1 MFKTMDPSI
10 IRALIEGQP
19 DALSEETKAEEQLF
33 RNLSCPMCYEAGGCQ
48 KRLRQPKIVVDGDG
62 MPTVAVSPFVSGRSL
77 PQGYAHC
84 VHCGTDFDPR
94 SGFIMKTEASSLQPV
109 DLDPAAT
116 IVFPPSDPHQ
126 E

>member
-1 MFKTMDPSI
+1 MFQTMDPSI

-19 DALSEETKAEEQLF
+19 DVLSEEVKAENELF
-33 RNLSCPMCYEAGGCQ
+33 SKISCPMCYEAGGCE
-48 KRLRQPKIVVDGDG
+48 KRLRPPKVVIDEDGN
-62 MPTVAVSPFVSGRSL
+62 PNVVVSPFTPNQAL

-84 VHCGTDFDPR
+84 VHCGTDFDPH
-94 SGFIMKTEASSLQPV
+94 SGLIMKTEASGIEPV
-109 DLDPAAT
+109 DLDPAAK